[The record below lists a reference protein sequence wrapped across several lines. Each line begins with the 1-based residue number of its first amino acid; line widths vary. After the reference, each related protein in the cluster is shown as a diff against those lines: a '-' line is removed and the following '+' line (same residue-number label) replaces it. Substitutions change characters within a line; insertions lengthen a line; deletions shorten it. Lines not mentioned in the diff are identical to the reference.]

1 MDQSESINT
10 NIILRT
16 QTQGPREMTLLPGV
30 IALQATESE
39 FRSQQAYTKLVGVIC
54 FCNLGAE
61 GLETGMLSG
70 I

>member
-39 FRSQQAYTKLVGVIC
+39 FRSQQAYTKLVVVIC

-61 GLETGMLSG
+61 GPETGMLSG